1 MNIKREARTQVEIA
15 QIIRVLGIKD
25 EICQRHTRC
34 DECSLDKLA
43 KRLDLAYRVV
53 QTL

>member
-1 MNIKREARTQVEIA
+1 MKYANVIHVVTNAFLGKLDVLETRTC
-15 QIIRVLGIKD
+15 D
-25 EICQRHTRC
+25 EI
-34 DECSLDKLA
+34 DKLA